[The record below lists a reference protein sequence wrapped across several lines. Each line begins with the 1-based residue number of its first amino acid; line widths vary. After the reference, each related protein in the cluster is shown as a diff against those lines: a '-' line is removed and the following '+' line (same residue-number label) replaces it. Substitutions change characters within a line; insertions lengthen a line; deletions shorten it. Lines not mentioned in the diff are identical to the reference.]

1 MRELIEELI
10 EEAKRLNK
18 NPIDL
23 FEEKFNA
30 KRVSEYSDEVME
42 ELKKAGYK
50 FGSRN
55 NRMVFIHVN
64 REKQFF
70 CIKDKKDKIKVFTKA
85 NIIIDDMSEFV
96 LGWARKYNEELYK
109 NLKEEIN
116 RVEKIEKIQ
125 KAWEQANGVVW
136 ESKTKDEVEKEA
148 KKYGCKCESFNV
160 ETEER
165 GIYFHAWFV
174 RTDID
179 DYIVFGAKTKGKR
192 EFKDLQRYID
202 YKYHQIPYMKLDK
215 EKVCFE
221 CGNRFTFNR
230 LKADNPDK
238 PVWEQLARKFDMWR
252 ESYCGC

>member
-1 MRELIEELI
+1 MRELI

-18 NPIDL
+18 NPVDL

-50 FGSRN
+50 FESAKD
-55 NRMVFIHVN
+55 NRIVFIYVN
-64 REKQFF
+64 GKRKFF
-70 CIKDKKDKIKVFTKA
+70 YIKDKIKVFTKA

-109 NLKEEIN
+109 NLKEEID

-125 KAWEQANGVVW
+125 KAWEI
-136 ESKTKDEVEKEA
+136 
-148 KKYGCKCESFNV
+148 

-165 GIYFHAWFV
+165 GIYFHTWLV

-179 DYIVFGAKTKGKR
+179 DYVVFGVKTKGKR

-202 YKYHQIPYMKLDK
+202 YEYQIPYMKLDE